1 MMKNVYKHAFVM
13 MLVGFLLASPA
24 VAAAVFGGGD
34 YQPAQD
40 FVMDDFF
47 AKILEEGAELV
58 FANID
63 ETGGSQVIY
72 GQFGIPSDSLG
83 LNLPMYDGCIA
94 MILVATYGEFLEYV
108 FQLIGVDF
116 FGGGGGGG
124 ISALQTDMFS
134 LDSIFDMLG
143 SEFTLLVNVFLDLS
157 EANSRSNMQDILAH
171 MGAGNLGF
179 SFAEA
184 FTFRLDQSFFPPEME
199 ITLPFSSLDIY
210 IHQVTNVDVVSTV
223 FDVMDDSG
231 FAAAIDETVITGA
244 DAAAAGLLAI
254 PDMTALVDMIEG
266 FNSGPTFMSAADYTV
281 SQFSNLSLEGPLALA
296 GVGYIGD
303 QVLDTSST
311 QLDVFGDLFGSTGTV
326 DPLDD
331 GISLVVANLPH
342 NVNVTDYSPKSEAL
356 NLTFYENSTNMVFW
370 NATGLG
376 PQSDYTVYLNASALP
391 PMITLERT
399 FNPTTCAVGESTTVT
414 VTVTNDG
421 TDPIYNVTL
430 QDLGLPAIYTEITPS
445 GTTSDTWAMLG
456 PSESQSIQY
465 TVTFTNEGR
474 YTFPGAVLTYDFQG
488 YTFSKDT
495 QNDGFTVTG
504 DIVGLLSQA
513 MMDGWPFTGGVI
525 GLVALVGVYSI
536 WGLVRGRGSS
546 DLYQM

>member
-24 VAAAVFGGGD
+24 VAAAVLGGRD

-40 FVMDDFF
+40 FDMDDFF

-83 LNLPMYDGCIA
+83 LDLPMYDGCIV
-94 MILVATYGEFLEYV
+94 MVLVATYGEFLEYV
-108 FQLIGVDF
+108 FELIGADF
-116 FGGGGGGG
+116 FGGGSGGG
-124 ISALQTDMFS
+124 ISALQTDLFS

-157 EANSRSNMQDILAH
+157 EANSRSSMQDILAH

-179 SFAEA
+179 SFAEV
-184 FTFRLDQSFFPPEME
+184 FTFRLDQSFFPPEMQ

-231 FAAAIDETVITGA
+231 FAAAIDESVITGA
-244 DAAAAGLLAI
+244 DAAAAALLAI

-266 FNSGPTFMSAADYTV
+266 FSGGPTFISAADYTA
-281 SQFSNLSLEGPLALA
+281 SQFGNLSLEGPLAIA

-331 GISLVVANLPH
+331 GISLVVASLPH
-342 NVNVTDYSPKSEAL
+342 NVNVTDYSPKNEAL
-356 NLTFYENSTNMVFW
+356 NLTFYENNTNMVFW

-376 PQSDYTVYLNASALP
+376 PQSDYIVYLNASDLP
-391 PMITLERT
+391 PLITLERT
-399 FNPTTCAVGESTTVT
+399 FAPETCAVGESTTVT

-421 TDPIYNVTL
+421 TEPVYNVTL
-430 QDLGLPAIYTEITPS
+430 QDLGFRAIYTNITPS
-445 GTTSDTWAMLG
+445 VTPSGSWASLG
-456 PSESQSIQY
+456 PAESQQIQY
-465 TVTFTNEGR
+465 TVTFTNEGS
-474 YTFPGAVLTYDFQG
+474 YTFPGAILTYDFHG

-495 QNDGFTVTG
+495 QNEGFPVSG
-504 DIVGLLSQA
+504 DIMGLLSQA

-525 GLVALVGVYSI
+525 GLVALVGVYSV
-536 WGLVRGRGSS
+536 WGLVRGRGGS
-546 DLYQM
+546 DFYQM